1 MDIVD
6 NLDELLDIEREQDE
20 QVEMEE
26 GMILLILSNCI
37 DNPYENIEYI
47 I

>member
-26 GMILLILSNCI
+26 GMILLILSNYI
-37 DNPYENIEYI
+37 DNPYENIEYMI
-47 I
+47 